1 VRLLA
6 GTGLVA
12 TLFVFALVLALA
24 APGLASNA
32 HPSES
37 EIETLLVCPTC
48 HETLDES
55 NSAVAQ
61 QMKAEI
67 RKRIAQGW
75 TRKEI
80 LDEMV
85 ASFGPGVLST
95 PATHGFDLLAWAL
108 PIGGIGV
115 GALALGGGAW
125 YWTQQG
131 RRDPR
136 SGDDDETDAM
146 DPDLER
152 LVDDELARFDP

>member
-1 VRLLA
+1 VRPLA
-6 GTGLVA
+6 GAAVVAMVLVS
-12 TLFVFALVLALA
+12 VVVLALA
-24 APGLASNA
+24 APVFASNA
-32 HPSES
+32 HPSEN

-61 QMKAEI
+61 QMKTEI
-67 RKRIAQGW
+67 RKRISEGW
-75 TRKEI
+75 TKQQI

-125 YWTQQG
+125 YWTRQG
-131 RRDPR
+131 RRGTGLDA
-136 SGDDDETDAM
+136 GDEDDGM
-146 DPDLER
+146 DPELER

>member
-6 GTGLVA
+6 GAGVVA
-12 TLFVFALVLALA
+12 TALALLLA
-24 APGLASNA
+24 APVLASNA

-37 EIETLLVCPTC
+37 DIETLLVCPTC

-67 RKRIAQGW
+67 RKRISEGW
-75 TRKEI
+75 TKQQI

-115 GALALGGGAW
+115 GAVALGGGAW
-125 YWTQQG
+125 YWTRQG
-131 RRDPR
+131 RRGNVPDGGEADGMDIDR
-136 SGDDDETDAM
+136 MDE
-146 DPDLER
+146 DLER

>member
-6 GTGLVA
+6 GAGVVA
-12 TLFVFALVLALA
+12 AVLALA
-24 APGLASNA
+24 VAAPVFASDA

-37 EIETLLVCPTC
+37 ELETLLVCPTC

-67 RKRIAQGW
+67 RKRIAEGW
-75 TRKEI
+75 SKKQI

-85 ASFGPGVLST
+85 ASFGSGVLST

-108 PIGGIGV
+108 PIGGIGA

-125 YWTQQG
+125 YWTRQG
-131 RRDPR
+131 RRDPEP
-136 SGDDDETDAM
+136 GADEPDGM

>member
-1 VRLLA
+1 MRLLA
-6 GTGLVA
+6 GAGVVA
-12 TLFVFALVLALA
+12 ALLLLALA
-24 APGLASNA
+24 GPGLASNA

-37 EIETLLVCPTC
+37 AIETLLVCPTC

-75 TRKEI
+75 TQKQI

-108 PIGGIGV
+108 PIGGIGA

-125 YWTQQG
+125 YWTRQG

-136 SGDDDETDAM
+136 PGDDDESDVM
-146 DPDLER
+146 DSDLER

>member
-1 VRLLA
+1 
-6 GTGLVA
+6 
-12 TLFVFALVLALA
+12 
-24 APGLASNA
+24 
-32 HPSES
+32 
-37 EIETLLVCPTC
+37 
-48 HETLDES
+48 
-55 NSAVAQ
+55 
-61 QMKAEI
+61 MKAEI

-75 TRKEI
+75 TQKQI

-108 PIGGIGV
+108 PIGGIGA

-125 YWTQQG
+125 YWTRQG

-136 SGDDDETDAM
+136 PGDDDESDAM
-146 DPDLER
+146 DSDLER